1 MATENR
7 QWILARRPAGEIK
20 DGDLVFRTGPIP
32 DPAKG
37 EVVVKTE
44 WLSLDPTNRIWM
56 SDIPQYMPPV
66 ALGAPMRGLICGTV
80 VKSASDSVAE
90 GAIVMG
96 LGTWS
101 DYACAPAA
109 MVSPRSGD
117 QGHTAQGR
125 VRPALPRGAD
135 RLFRP
140 DGHRGAEDRRD
151 ARRLRRCRGRR
162 QHRRPA
168 RQGARLQGCGHRGRQ
183 GEMCGA
189 DPGLRLRPRHRLQE
203 RVYRTALTRGL
214 SRGRRHLFRQCR
226 RRDAEH
232 GSRPDESVRPHRPV
246 RHDLGV

>member
-1 MATENR
+1 MATENW

-20 DGDLVFRTGPIP
+20 DGDLVFRTNPIP
-32 DPAKG
+32 NPAKG

-66 ALGAPMRGLICGTV
+66 ALGDRMRGLICGTV

-96 LGTWS
+96 SGPG
-101 DYACAPAA
+101 AIMPASRRRW
-109 MVSPRSGD
+109 SPRFRRSRAYRAS
-117 QGHTAQGR
+117 TFR
-125 VRPALPRGAD
+125 RALPRGAD

-140 DGHRGAEDRRD
+140 DGDRGAEDRRD

-183 GEMCGA
+183 EKCATLTRDYGFDHAIDYKNEFIEQ
-189 DPGLRLRPRHRLQE
+189 RLREVCPE
-203 RVYRTALTRGL
+203 GVDIYFEMSAA
-214 SRGRRHLFRQCR
+214 RR
-226 RRDAEH
+226 
-232 GSRPDESVRPHRPV
+232 
-246 RHDLGV
+246 